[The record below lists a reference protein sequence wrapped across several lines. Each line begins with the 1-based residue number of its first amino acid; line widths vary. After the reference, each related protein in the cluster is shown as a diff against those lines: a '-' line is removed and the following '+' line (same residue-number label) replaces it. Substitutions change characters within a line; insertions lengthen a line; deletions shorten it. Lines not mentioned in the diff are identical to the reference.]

1 MIYWLLNE
9 TKFNNGKGVFMK
21 KVFLVIALVA
31 IGLTVVPQVFSQDM
45 AKLQALQS
53 ELEQIEARATA
64 RGSFTPQE
72 VQRMNEIQQEIIQ
85 AMGPMSGLAVPAQ
98 PSQQGQQ
105 ALQQAQQR
113 EQQQQQ
119 QREQNARADY
129 IKEHNGTN
137 RNWPA
142 ASVLNRYQIPLRQP
156 SGTTASHTVDRSV
169 LYIYLQNANET
180 AFQNIKQQIETATNT
195 RMESFGRYGW
205 IARKSTGQ
213 NTGFVYTIELQYD
226 VITIEMN
233 TYDNSK
239 G

>member
-1 MIYWLLNE
+1 MVKKSIFLAIILL
-9 TKFNNGKGVFMK
+9 V
-21 KVFLVIALVA
+21 V
-31 IGLTVVPQVFSQDM
+31 GLAVVSAQDA
-45 AKLQALQS
+45 AKLEQLQT
-53 ELEQIEARATA
+53 ELLQIEARANA
-64 RGSFTPQE
+64 RGGSFTPQE

-85 AMGPMSGLAVPAQ
+85 AMGPMGGLAVPAQ
-98 PSQQGQQ
+98 PNQQANQQGQQ

-119 QREQNARADY
+119 QREQNARTDY
-129 IKEHNGTN
+129 IREHTGTN

-142 ASVLNRYQIPLRQP
+142 ASVLNRYQITLRQP

-195 RMESFGRYGW
+195 RMESFGRNGW

-226 VITIEMN
+226 VIILEMN